1 MSDPQRSAGTH
12 PAQESD
18 SQPLVTIVVPA
29 YNRAGGLLEDTLDSI
44 LAQDY
49 PNVEVLVLD
58 DGSTDQTPQVL
69 ERYAAAHPERLRWER
84 HENMGQPRTLNR
96 GFEMARGELIGY
108 LNSDDLFLPGAI
120 TKLVAV
126 LVADPEAALA
136 YPAYRIIKGE
146 EAEEMADMV
155 PPEYTVAEAVRLH
168 NCIVNVGAIF
178 RRRVVERIGGWDP
191 SFTYLADFD
200 WCVRAN
206 SVGHFLRHP
215 EVLAC
220 WRNHPGSANYAPGLE
235 AAREQTRLLD
245 KIYSADDLGEDVLE
259 VRDEAYR
266 NAFIV
271 AAFAMGG
278 VNRADGR
285 FFIHDTL
292 AARGLVQD
300 ARDRRRDERAH
311 APADDEP
318 RAAREEPRHDGGSTA
333 GRGAARR
340 AALAERPAPRHA
352 TGAPS
357 RRAAGP
363 RQGRPRRRRAAADPE
378 DRAAADQVRSAAEP
392 REERPDAEAE
402 SLRRTVAE
410 LAALERR
417 LRTELETERGSHQ
430 ADVSRLEAEIEAQ
443 GTRLAERNLEN
454 RELRGQLKALRGKR
468 ARSIRHRIARL
479 PPVAGLLARRRRAAG
494 SARADLDE
502 DRPRR

>member
-1 MSDPQRSAGTH
+1 MSDPQRSAEAH
-12 PAQESD
+12 SAQASD
-18 SQPLVTIVVPA
+18 PQPLVTIVVPA
-29 YNRAGGLLEDTLDSI
+29 YNRAGGLLEETLDSI

-49 PNVEVLVLD
+49 PNLEVLVLD
-58 DGSTDQTPQVL
+58 DGSTDETPQVL

-84 HENMGQPRTLNR
+84 HQNMGQPKTLNR

-120 TKLVAV
+120 TKLVAM

-191 SFTYLADFD
+191 NFTYLADFD

-245 KIYSADDLGEDVLE
+245 KIYSADDLSEDVLA

-292 AARGLVQD
+292 A
-300 ARDRRRDERAH
+300 
-311 APADDEP
+311 
-318 RAAREEPRHDGGSTA
+318 REVS
-333 GRGAARR
+333 
-340 AALAERPAPRHA
+340 
-352 TGAPS
+352 S
-357 RRAAGP
+357 RM
-363 RQGRPRRRRAAADPE
+363 PE
-378 DRAAADQVRSAAEP
+378 T
-392 REERPDAEAE
+392 DAEMNA
-402 SLRRTVAE
+402 RMRQRMTN
-410 LAALERR
+410 LERR
-417 LRTELETERGSHQ
+417 EKSLVKMVARLQAGERPGGPRWRS
-430 ADVSRLEAEIEAQ
+430 
-443 GTRLAERNLEN
+443 
-454 RELRGQLKALRGKR
+454 ALRRVTPPALRPAGRRVLGKVTR
-468 ARSIRHRIARL
+468 DGQ
-479 PPVAGLLARRRRAAG
+479 PPIPKI
-494 SARADLDE
+494 E
-502 DRPRR
+502 QQQTK